1 MYIRKKEKSFVPDYK
16 REGFERKR
24 KIKNFLLLNLG
35 TLIIALGIHFFKYP
49 NNFALGG
56 VSGISVV
63 LGEVISFATPA
74 TAAFAINIILIVLA
88 FLLIGK
94 SFAGKTVYSSILLSV
109 LLLAL
114 ERFAPLEQ
122 PLTDEGL
129 LELFI
134 AIGASA
140 LGAAILFNMQ
150 ASSGGTDIIAM
161 IIKKYTN
168 ADIGMAL
175 MISDLVIAIST
186 FFVFDVKTGLLSS
199 SGLILKGLIV
209 DATINRF
216 NRSKLFTIVTS
227 KPKEVGDYVT
237 NFLQRSCT
245 RMEATGEYTG
255 EKRSVFLCAV
265 DLNQAAV
272 LQKRVKEL
280 DEHAFIIVNTPS
292 EISGRGFRS
301 GF

>member
-1 MYIRKKEKSFVPDYK
+1 MPIRNTQQSFVPDYK
-16 REGFERKR
+16 REGYERNR

-63 LGEVISFATPA
+63 LGRVISFATPA

-88 FLLIGK
+88 FVLLGK

-109 LLLAL
+109 LLLLL
-114 ERFAPLEQ
+114 ERIAPLEQ

-175 MISDLVIAIST
+175 MISDLIIAIST

-199 SGLILKGLIV
+199 TGLVLKGLIV
-209 DATINRF
+209 DAAIDRF
-216 NRSKLFTIVTS
+216 NRAKLFTIVTS
-227 KPKEVGDYVT
+227 KPAEVGDFVT
-237 NFLQRSCT
+237 HFLQRSCT
-245 RMEATGEYTG
+245 RMEAIGEYTG

-265 DLNQAAV
+265 DLRQAAI
-272 LQKRVKEL
+272 LQNSVKEI
-280 DEHAFIIVNTPS
+280 DEHAFIIANNSS